1 MSPER
6 RLQILGADCVA
17 GIHRRMATVPP
28 PDVGTVE
35 EIRQLFAPAV
45 RALDAELAAP
55 IRRREDIVAA

>member
-6 RLQILGADCVA
+6 RMQILGADCVA

-28 PDVGTVE
+28 PSPETVE

-45 RALDAELAAP
+45 RALDAELTATIRQREPSAA
-55 IRRREDIVAA
+55 